1 MHKRTKALAISKAVK
16 AAVYARDG
24 GCCVLC
30 LSRYGLP
37 EAHYISRAQGGK
49 GIEENIVTLCA
60 NCHREYD
67 QGFHRQEIREEL
79 REYLKKQYPDW
90 DESKLVYDKWVELK

>member
-1 MHKRTKALAISKAVK
+1 MHKRTKALAISNAVK

-30 LSRYGLP
+30 GSPRGLP
-37 EAHYISRAQGGK
+37 VAHYLSRAQSGLGV
-49 GIEENIVTLCA
+49 EENIVTLCA
-60 NCHREYD
+60 DCHREYD
-67 QGFHRQEIREEL
+67 QGYHRQEIREEL

-90 DESKLVYDKWVELK
+90 DESKLIYNKWSDL